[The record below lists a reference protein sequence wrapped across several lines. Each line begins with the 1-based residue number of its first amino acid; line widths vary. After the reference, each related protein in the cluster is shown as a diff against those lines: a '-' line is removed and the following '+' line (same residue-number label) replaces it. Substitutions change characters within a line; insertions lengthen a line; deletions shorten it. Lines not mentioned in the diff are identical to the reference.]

1 MNLESAMQISASGL
15 SSDRTWIDVT
25 ASNLANI
32 NTTKTAD
39 GLPYQRKSVI
49 FEAKP
54 ADGFQGALDSAM
66 GRDADKVE
74 VNDIVS
80 DGNNFKKVYDPGNPE
95 ADTNG
100 YVLKPNINPIEE
112 MANLV
117 DASRSYEANLAALQT
132 AKNLALKSLSIGAQ

>member
-25 ASNLANI
+25 ASNLANV
-32 NTTKTAD
+32 NTTQTAD
-39 GLPYQRKSVI
+39 GMPYQRKSVI
-49 FEAKP
+49 FEATP
-54 ADGFQGALDSAM
+54 AEGFKGMLTSAM
-66 GRDADKVE
+66 GGDADKVQ

-80 DGNNFKKVYDPGNPE
+80 DGANFKKVYDPGNPE

>member
-25 ASNLANI
+25 ASNLANV
-32 NTTKTAD
+32 NTTQTAD

-49 FEAKP
+49 FEATP
-54 ADGFQGALDSAM
+54 AEGFKGMLASAM
-66 GRDADKVE
+66 GGDADKVQ

-80 DGNNFKKVYDPGNPE
+80 DGANFKKVYDPGNPE

>member
-25 ASNLANI
+25 ASNLANV

-54 ADGFQGALDSAM
+54 ADGFKGVLDSAM

-80 DGNNFKKVYDPGNPE
+80 DGTNFKKVYDPGNPE
-95 ADTNG
+95 ADTSG

-132 AKNLALKSLSIGAQ
+132 AKNLALKSL

>member
-25 ASNLANI
+25 ASNLANV

-54 ADGFQGALDSAM
+54 ADGFKGVLNSAM
-66 GRDADKVE
+66 GRGADKVE

-80 DGNNFKKVYDPGNPE
+80 DGNNFKKVYEPGNPE

-112 MANLV
+112 MANLE
-117 DASRSYEANLAALQT
+117 DASRSYEANLAALET
-132 AKNLALKSLSIGAQ
+132 AKNLAIKSISIGAQ